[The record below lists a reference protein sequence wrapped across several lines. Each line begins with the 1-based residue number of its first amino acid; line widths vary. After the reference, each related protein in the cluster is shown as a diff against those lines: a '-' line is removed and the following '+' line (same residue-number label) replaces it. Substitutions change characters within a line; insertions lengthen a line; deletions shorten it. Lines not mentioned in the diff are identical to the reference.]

1 MKKLITSL
9 CAVSALSIFADQLVV
24 EISSDHTNAL
34 YMCGEKVTFVVSG
47 LDTNRQFAAEG
58 KCKIVVDNF
67 TAKGVLLSEEVDFS
81 KGNPQ
86 KREFTFDKPGFY
98 RCMAPKVG
106 KIDRFG
112 KYILRDFVWGVG
124 VEPEKIE
131 KGSPSPADFD
141 SFWEGERRRLAAEVP
156 LDPVQTTVPEK
167 TDKNFDYYR
176 ISFATFGGNRVHGY
190 MSVPKDRSKG
200 PFPVEFTVPGA
211 GFGDW
216 TNVMNPKKGRVCVFM
231 SVFPFE
237 PDWRYLELK
246 LSESRFA
253 PLQKALKEKYGV
265 GTYSLA
271 GIAGRRDE
279 NYYHPVIL
287 GIDRAVDWVAS
298 QPFVDK
304 SCFWYSG
311 TSQGGAM
318 GLCLCGLNKTFTK
331 AALYVPAMTDTMG
344 YLKGRVSGWP
354 KPVESS
360 PEDQKEAAAAN
371 APYYDGA
378 NFASRIKCRV
388 RVAVGFSDVS
398 CPPAGVYATYNELKV
413 KDRGIIHGIGM
424 SHSCYGWVY
433 DALDKWLEEK

>member
-1 MKKLITSL
+1 MKKLIISF
-9 CAVSALSIFADQLVV
+9 CAISALCLFADPVVV
-24 EISSDHTNAL
+24 EISSDRTNAL
-34 YMCGEKVTFVVSG
+34 YRCGDKVTFVVSG
-47 LDTNRQFAAEG
+47 LTTNRQLAAEG
-58 KCKIVVDNF
+58 KCKIVVDDF

-86 KREFTFDKPGFY
+86 KREFSFDKPGFY

-124 VEPEKIE
+124 VEPERIE
-131 KGSPSPADFD
+131 KGSPSPDDFD
-141 SFWEGERRRLAAEVP
+141 SFWAGERERLAREVP

-167 TDKNFDYYR
+167 TNRDFDYYR

-216 TNVMNPKKGRVCVFM
+216 TNEMKPKKGRVCVFM

-237 PDWRYLELK
+237 PDWRWKKLK
-246 LSESRFA
+246 LEEERFA
-253 PLQKALKEKYGV
+253 PMQKALKEKYGV
-265 GTYSLA
+265 GSYVLA

-279 NYYHPVIL
+279 YFYHSVVL
-287 GIDRAVDWVAS
+287 GINRAVDWVAS

-304 SCFWYSG
+304 SRFWYSG

-318 GLCLCGLNKTFTK
+318 GLFLCGLNRTFTK
-331 AALYVPAMTDTMG
+331 AAIFVPAMTDTMG
-344 YLKGRVSGWP
+344 YLKGRVSGCP
-354 KPVESS
+354 KPVERS
-360 PEDQKEAAAAN
+360 PEGRREAAAAN
-371 APYYDGA
+371 APYYDAA
-378 NFASRIKCRV
+378 NFASRIVCKV
-388 RVAVGFSDVS
+388 RVAVGFSDVT
-398 CPPAGVYATYNELKV
+398 CPPSAVYATYNELKCA
-413 KDRGIIHGIGM
+413 DRGIVHGIGM
-424 SHSCYGWVY
+424 SHSCYGWIY
-433 DALDKWLEEK
+433 EELDKWLEEE